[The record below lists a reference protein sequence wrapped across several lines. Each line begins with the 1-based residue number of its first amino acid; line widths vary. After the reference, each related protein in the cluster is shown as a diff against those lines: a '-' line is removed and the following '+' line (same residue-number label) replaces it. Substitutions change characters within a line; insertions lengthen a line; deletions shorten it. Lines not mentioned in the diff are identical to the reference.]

1 MATFSRKSVTTLL
14 VSILLGAAF
23 GCSKQPND
31 EMIAKDVQ
39 DKVAADPV
47 ARDSNVSVTA
57 KDGKVILKG
66 TVKDSATQKRL
77 EQIGREEPGVTGVD
91 DETAVLQEPVPA
103 PAQAANMPAP
113 TPEQTTNIPAP
124 APQQAATAPVAAPQ
138 QANDMPAQAPAPP
151 EEKPKPQPIIV
162 PAGTALTVTV
172 DQALSSKNSQ
182 DGQSFLA
189 TLAQPV
195 TVHGKTA
202 IPKGSS
208 VTGTVITAKEKGKI
222 KGEGQLSLALASITI
237 RGKNYPIQTGAL
249 DSTVKGKGKRTAATT
264 GGGAAGGALIG
275 GLAGGGKGAGIG
287 ALVGG
292 VGGLI
297 GGAVTGNKQIEIPA
311 ETALT
316 FTLSN
321 PLTLPPRAE

>member
-1 MATFSRKSVTTLL
+1 MARFSKEAVTALL
-14 VSILLGAAF
+14 VSILLGAAV
-23 GCSKQPND
+23 GCSKQPSD
-31 EMIAKDVQ
+31 ETIAKGVQ

-47 ARDSNVSVTA
+47 AKDSNVIVTV
-57 KDGKVILKG
+57 KDGKVTLKG

-77 EQIGREEPGVTGVD
+77 EQIGREEPGAKGVD

-103 PAQAANMPAP
+103 QEQAANIPVPA
-113 TPEQTTNIPAP
+113 T
-124 APQQAATAPVAAPQ
+124 QQAA
-138 QANDMPAQAPAPP
+138 DMPAQAPAPP

-182 DGQSFLA
+182 SGQSFLA

-195 TVHGKTA
+195 TVRGKTA

-208 VTGTVITAKEKGKI
+208 VTGTVVTAKEKGKI
-222 KGEGQLSLALASITI
+222 KGEGQLSLVLASITI

-249 DSTVKGKGKRTAATT
+249 DSTLKGKGKRTAATT

-275 GLAGGGKGAGIG
+275 GIAGGGKRSRDWCASGWCWRFGRRRTDWEQADRD
-287 ALVGG
+287 
-292 VGGLI
+292 
-297 GGAVTGNKQIEIPA
+297 TGRDGTNVHIV
-311 ETALT
+311 
-316 FTLSN
+316 
-321 PLTLPPRAE
+321 